1 MTENIKDR
9 SMIDEKYKWDLTKI
23 YKNTDEFLNDI
34 NLVTKMINDFKN
46 KYENHVMESAST
58 FYGSI
63 VDELEIERLL
73 GKLYSYA
80 SLKHDEDVSNNEN
93 QELKEKVVNLFD
105 LENEKMY
112 FTNVEM
118 LSADYSTIEKYYID
132 EPKLLEHEKIIKDAF
147 RYKKHMLP
155 INEEK
160 LLSKISNAFGNDEET
175 YGFLVDSDMD
185 FGNIKDE
192 KGNLVELTD
201 TNYSVY
207 IESKDRR
214 VRMDAFNSLYN
225 HYKKFKNT
233 LTSTFN
239 GSIKQSVS
247 IAKLRG
253 YSSSFESALFKDELD
268 ENVYNTLV
276 STIHENLDIYQ
287 KYYDLKKDVL
297 GLDELHLYD
306 IYASI
311 VDDYEKKYS
320 FDEAKELVINALSI
334 LGDDYIK
341 NFNRI
346 FDEKWVDIYPN
357 KNKRGGAYSGGSYD
371 TNPYILL
378 NYQGS
383 LNDVST
389 LAHEGGHSIHS
400 YYTRENNPVQ
410 YGSYPI
416 FVAEVASTV
425 NELLLSKYL
434 LKVSKTKKEK
444 LVILN
449 RLLELFKG
457 TIYRQVMFSEFEK
470 YSYDLIENN
479 DVITSDKLCQKY
491 YELNK
496 LYFGSNVV
504 IDDLIRYE
512 WEKVPHFYYNF
523 YVYKYATGISAACKI
538 VDGIINKK
546 EGALDNYIRMLKN
559 GCRENPLNTL
569 KIAGVDMTDK
579 SVYESAINMF
589 NDAIEE
595 FRLLKEEV

>member
-118 LSADYSTIEKYYID
+118 LNADYSTIEKYYID

-192 KGNLVELTD
+192 KGNFVELTD

-306 IYASI
+306 IYASM

-320 FDEAKELVINALSI
+320 FEEAKELVINALSI

-546 EGALDNYIRMLKN
+546 EGALDNYIKMLKN